1 MANPKITNVEYF
13 EEMGELLQK
22 QVSESYPSLYVSDP
36 VLDIEEGTVCVQSDI
51 STPGREE
58 LFYIEWL
65 YSLPGYEEN
74 ENYIYE
80 CAIFT
85 ADGEELA
92 VGYSSDFTKATIE
105 CAENCQN
112 LLESVSGWLEV
123 TFDRSKN
130 SAPCP

>member
-1 MANPKITNVEYF
+1 MTNLKITNVKYF

-36 VLDIEEGTVCVQSDI
+36 VLEIEEGTVCVQADI
-51 STPGREE
+51 SIPGRED

-74 ENYIYE
+74 ENYVYE

-105 CAENCQN
+105 CGQNCQN
-112 LLESVSGWLEV
+112 LFQGVSNWLEM
-123 TFDRSKN
+123 TFGRF
-130 SAPCP
+130 